1 VEDPVEEV
9 VMRTWQVGDVMTR
22 DVATVREEIP
32 YRHIVDVLIRRGI
45 SAVPVVDS
53 FDRVLGVVSEADLLH
68 KVERAGHPDG
78 RRVFEGRRRRSAR
91 EKAGA
96 LVARD
101 LMTAPAVTTTPQ
113 ASLPAAARLMDRE
126 VVKRLPVLDDL
137 GRLVGIV
144 TRSDLLRV
152 HLRTD
157 AEIREDV
164 VRQVLRRVLAVRDG
178 LVTVQVRDGEVTLEG
193 RLDRRSAVELAGRL
207 AGQVAGVVQ
216 VHNTVGYD
224 VDDTTLMELDP
235 VHATPVA

>member
-1 VEDPVEEV
+1 
-9 VMRTWQVGDVMTR
+9 MRTWQVGDVMTK
-22 DVATVREEIP
+22 DVATVGEETP
-32 YRHIVDVLIRRGI
+32 YRQIVDVLIRRNI

-68 KVERAGHPDG
+68 KVERAGHPDQ
-78 RRVFEGRRRRSAR
+78 RRVFEGRRRRTAR

-101 LMTAPAVTTTPQ
+101 LMTAPAVTTT
-113 ASLPAAARLMDRE
+113 ARAALPAAARLMDRE
-126 VVKRLPVLDDL
+126 VVKRLPVLDEL

-144 TRSDLLRV
+144 TRGDLLRV

-164 VRQVLRRVLAVRDG
+164 VQQVLRRVLAVRDG
-178 LVTVQVRDGEVTLEG
+178 LVTVQVRDGEVTLDG
-193 RLDRRSAVELAGRL
+193 RLDRRSAVDLAGRL

-216 VHNTVGYD
+216 VHNGVGYD
-224 VDDTTLMELDP
+224 VDDTSLMELDP

>member
-1 VEDPVEEV
+1 
-9 VMRTWQVGDVMTR
+9 MRTWQVGDVMTM
-22 DVATVREEIP
+22 DVATVGEETP
-32 YRHIVDVLIRRGI
+32 YRQIVDVLIRRGI
-45 SAVPVVDS
+45 SAVPVVD
-53 FDRVLGVVSEADLLH
+53 DYRRVLGVVSEADLLH
-68 KVERAGHPDG
+68 KVERAGRPDE
-78 RRVFEGRRRRSAR
+78 RRVFEGRRRRTAR

-101 LMTAPAVTTTPQ
+101 LMTTPAVTTYPQ
-113 ASLPAAARLMDRE
+113 ASLPATARLMDRE
-126 VVKRLPVLDDL
+126 VIKRLPVLDDL

-164 VRQVLRRVLAVRDG
+164 VQEVLRRVLAVRDG
-178 LVTVQVRDGEVTLEG
+178 LVTVQVRDGEVTLDG

-207 AGQVAGVVQ
+207 AAQVSGVVQ
-216 VHNTVGYD
+216 VHNAVAYD
-224 VDDTTLMELDP
+224 VDDTTLREMDP